1 MYFSIFLIS
10 TNKKQSEIIL
20 NTSQN
25 QRFFLFLI
33 KIKKNTLFIKIS
45 VLYRGHSFIKI
56 VLKVGS
62 KAPLFCLTKEEYMQK
77 KHHLQDMLEPVINK
91 LGFDLVRILTIGNI
105 NPTLQIMIER
115 KDRKNIVVDDCAT
128 VSRAVSAVLDEK
140 DPISGKYTLEVSS
153 PGLDRPLVNLEN
165 FVRFA
170 GFEAKVETDTE
181 IEKRKRFKGRI
192 VRVDNNNIILLMDDK
207 EWSIPFDA
215 VAKAKLLLTDELIAA
230 AQAEA
235 DEQEEI

>member
-1 MYFSIFLIS
+1 
-10 TNKKQSEIIL
+10 
-20 NTSQN
+20 
-25 QRFFLFLI
+25 
-33 KIKKNTLFIKIS
+33 
-45 VLYRGHSFIKI
+45 
-56 VLKVGS
+56 
-62 KAPLFCLTKEEYMQK
+62 MQK

>member
-1 MYFSIFLIS
+1 
-10 TNKKQSEIIL
+10 
-20 NTSQN
+20 
-25 QRFFLFLI
+25 
-33 KIKKNTLFIKIS
+33 
-45 VLYRGHSFIKI
+45 
-56 VLKVGS
+56 
-62 KAPLFCLTKEEYMQK
+62 
-77 KHHLQDMLEPVINK
+77 
-91 LGFDLVRILTIGNI
+91 
-105 NPTLQIMIER
+105 MIER
-115 KDRKNIVVDDCAT
+115 KDRQNMVVDDCAT
-128 VSRAVSAVLDEK
+128 VSRAISAVLDEK

-192 VRVDNNNIILLMDDK
+192 VRVENDNIILLMDDK
-207 EWSIPFDA
+207 EWTIPFSA

-235 DEQEEI
+235 DEQEDFN

>member
-1 MYFSIFLIS
+1 
-10 TNKKQSEIIL
+10 
-20 NTSQN
+20 
-25 QRFFLFLI
+25 
-33 KIKKNTLFIKIS
+33 
-45 VLYRGHSFIKI
+45 
-56 VLKVGS
+56 
-62 KAPLFCLTKEEYMQK
+62 MQK
-77 KHHLQDMLEPVINK
+77 KHHLQDMLEPTINN
-91 LGFDLVRILTIGNI
+91 LGFDLVRILTIGNV

-115 KDRKNIVVDDCAT
+115 KDRQNMVVDDCAT
-128 VSRAVSAVLDEK
+128 VSRAISAVLDEK

-192 VRVDNNNIILLMDDK
+192 VRVENDNIILLMDDK
-207 EWSIPFDA
+207 EWTIPFSA

-235 DEQEEI
+235 DEQKDFN

>member
-1 MYFSIFLIS
+1 
-10 TNKKQSEIIL
+10 
-20 NTSQN
+20 
-25 QRFFLFLI
+25 
-33 KIKKNTLFIKIS
+33 
-45 VLYRGHSFIKI
+45 
-56 VLKVGS
+56 
-62 KAPLFCLTKEEYMQK
+62 MQK
-77 KHHLQDMLEPVINK
+77 KHHLQDMLEPTINN
-91 LGFDLVRILTIGNI
+91 LGFDLVRILTIGNV

-115 KDRKNIVVDDCAT
+115 KDRQNMVVDDCAT
-128 VSRAVSAVLDEK
+128 VSRAISAVLDEK

-192 VRVDNNNIILLMDDK
+192 VRVENDNIILLMDDK
-207 EWSIPFDA
+207 EWTIPFSA

-235 DEQEEI
+235 DEQEDFN

>member
-1 MYFSIFLIS
+1 
-10 TNKKQSEIIL
+10 
-20 NTSQN
+20 
-25 QRFFLFLI
+25 
-33 KIKKNTLFIKIS
+33 
-45 VLYRGHSFIKI
+45 
-56 VLKVGS
+56 
-62 KAPLFCLTKEEYMQK
+62 MQK
-77 KHHLQDMLEPVINK
+77 KHHLQDMLEPTINN
-91 LGFDLVRILTIGNI
+91 LGFDLVRILTIGNV

-115 KDRKNIVVDDCAT
+115 KDRQNMVVDDCAT
-128 VSRAVSAVLDEK
+128 VSRAISAVLDEK

-192 VRVDNNNIILLMDDK
+192 VRVENDNIILLMDDK
-207 EWSIPFDA
+207 EWTIPFSA
-215 VAKAKLLLTDELIAA
+215 VTKAKLLLTDELIAA

-235 DEQEEI
+235 DEQEDFN

>member
-1 MYFSIFLIS
+1 
-10 TNKKQSEIIL
+10 
-20 NTSQN
+20 
-25 QRFFLFLI
+25 
-33 KIKKNTLFIKIS
+33 
-45 VLYRGHSFIKI
+45 
-56 VLKVGS
+56 
-62 KAPLFCLTKEEYMQK
+62 MQK
-77 KHHLQDMLEPVINK
+77 KHHLQDMLEPTINN
-91 LGFDLVRILTIGNI
+91 LGFDLVRILTIGNV

-115 KDRKNIVVDDCAT
+115 KDRQNRVVDDCAT
-128 VSRAVSAVLDEK
+128 VSRAISAVLDEK

-192 VRVDNNNIILLMDDK
+192 VRVENDNIILLMDDK
-207 EWSIPFDA
+207 EWTIPFSA

-235 DEQEEI
+235 DEQEDFN